1 MSYIECEFA
10 FKLPK
15 GYRDAQGEIHK
26 EGVMR
31 LATAADEIIP
41 MKDIRVRE
49 NPEYASVLILAR
61 VITKL
66 GTLTEITTDVIEN
79 LYTSDINFLQNMYQ
93 TINEMEE
100 PMISVRCPHCG
111 KSFEDTINFTRM
123 G

>member
-1 MSYIECEFA
+1 METEFA

-15 GYRDAQGEIHK
+15 GYRDGEYVIHK

-31 LATAADEIIP
+31 LATAADEIYP
-41 MKDIRVRE
+41 MKDARVRE
-49 NPEYASVLILAR
+49 NSEYASVLILAR
-61 VITKL
+61 VIKKL
-66 GTLTEITTDVIEN
+66 GTLTEITPDVIEN
-79 LYTSDINFLQNMYQ
+79 LYACDINFLQNMYQ

>member
-1 MSYIECEFA
+1 MELIEAEYS

-15 GYRDAQGEIHK
+15 GYKDHEGNIHK

-31 LATAADEIIP
+31 LATAADEIFP
-41 MKDIRVRE
+41 MKDQRVKE

-66 GTLTEITTDVIEN
+66 GTLEEITPEVIEQ
-79 LYTSDINFLQNMYQ
+79 LYTADINFLQNMYQ
-93 TINEMEE
+93 TINEMED
-100 PMISVRCPHCG
+100 PMIQVRCPHCG